1 MLYSIKDRE
10 DLENLNELVSLQNQV
25 KVVKLQDKL
34 GEQNFHED
42 MKKVL
47 EPVTKSLK
55 NTSENITNAIT
66 DSSIKNNQAIENV
79 NNKLL
84 EIMNDRGILATYL
97 MSPLSRITNPENSSQ
112 FKLVKDPN
120 SNRVND
126 LLMKNKIPITL
137 YGNMLTFR
145 DTNKQ
150 FELTGDLL
158 EMITNKD
165 YNVDHASLA
174 DIKLMYDFAKEMHFD
189 MKAVGKKPTRDKTL
203 IKLLKSPGLIVSASG
218 VSKTV
223 FLSSDP
229 DELCDRIKL
238 LLQEKHAG
246 NNSDLINDEIVTI
259 VDKLLEYKCISKK
272 QHKQILIKCNLLQK
286 KYKYSK
292 KYSYI
297 CINTHISVHI
307 NV

>member
-10 DLENLNELVSLQNQV
+10 DLEKLNELASLQDQV

-34 GEQNFHED
+34 GKQNFHED
-42 MKKVL
+42 MKKVF
-47 EPVTKSLK
+47 EPVTKSLE
-55 NTSENITNAIT
+55 NTCENLTKAIT
-66 DSSIKNNQAIENV
+66 ESSIKNNQAIENV

-84 EIMNDRGILATYL
+84 EIMNDRGILASYL
-97 MSPLSRITNPENSSQ
+97 MSPLSKITNPENTSQ
-112 FKLVKDPN
+112 FKLIMDPN

-126 LLMKNKIPITL
+126 LLMKNKIPIIL

-158 EMITNKD
+158 EMVTNKD
-165 YNVDHASLA
+165 YNVDFASLA
-174 DIKLMYDFAKEMHFD
+174 DKKLMYDFAKEMHFD
-189 MKAVGKKPTRDKTL
+189 QKALGKKSTRDKTL

-218 VSKTV
+218 VSKTM

-229 DELCDRIKL
+229 DELCERLKL

-246 NNSDLINDEIVTI
+246 NNSDIINDEIVAI
-259 VDKLLEYKCISKK
+259 VDKLLKYKCISKK
-272 QHKQILIKCNLLQK
+272 QHKQILIKCNTNKQ
-286 KYKYSK
+286 
-292 KYSYI
+292 
-297 CINTHISVHI
+297 V
-307 NV
+307 

>member
-10 DLENLNELVSLQNQV
+10 DLEKLEELASLQNQV
-25 KVVKLQDKL
+25 KVDKLQDKL

-42 MKKVL
+42 LKKVF
-47 EPVTKSLK
+47 EPVTKSLE
-55 NTSENITNAIT
+55 NTSENLTKAIT
-66 DSSIKNNQAIENV
+66 ETSIKNNQAIENV

-97 MSPLSRITNPENSSQ
+97 MSPLSKITNPENKSQ
-112 FKLVKDPN
+112 FRLEKDHN

-137 YGNMLTFR
+137 YANMLTFR

-174 DIKLMYDFAKEMHFD
+174 DKKLMYDFAKEMHFD

-218 VSKTV
+218 V
-223 FLSSDP
+223 
-229 DELCDRIKL
+229 
-238 LLQEKHAG
+238 
-246 NNSDLINDEIVTI
+246 
-259 VDKLLEYKCISKK
+259 
-272 QHKQILIKCNLLQK
+272 
-286 KYKYSK
+286 
-292 KYSYI
+292 
-297 CINTHISVHI
+297 
-307 NV
+307 